1 MSAPVLVS
9 MSPAAAEIDVVL
21 GTGIEVAFDQPIDP
35 TTVNASTFSLIGPS
49 PAEIITPENLIK
61 AAPVSTGRAAVPG
74 KFSFPSPDQFL
85 FTPARPLEPNA
96 KYTVLIVGAGATL
109 VLSGVKNPAGDMLA
123 QSIQTTF
130 QTGTLALNAAPPAA
144 PLPWNDPRVQPWMR
158 PQLDP
163 SEIKVHPRA
172 VVGNDITQVIELVF
186 PAPID
191 PTSFD
196 AADIGISVDPLVN
209 DPLVAVPTNLQSTVQ
224 VDGNKIIVT
233 ITGWTS

>member
-1 MSAPVLVS
+1 
-9 MSPAAAEIDVVL
+9 
-21 GTGIEVAFDQPIDP
+21 
-35 TTVNASTFSLIGPS
+35 
-49 PAEIITPENLIK
+49 
-61 AAPVSTGRAAVPG
+61 
-74 KFSFPSPDQFL
+74 
-85 FTPARPLEPNA
+85 
-96 KYTVLIVGAGATL
+96 
-109 VLSGVKNPAGDMLA
+109 
-123 QSIQTTF
+123 
-130 QTGTLALNAAPPAA
+130 
-144 PLPWNDPRVQPWMR
+144 
-158 PQLDP
+158 
-163 SEIKVHPRA
+163 VHPRA